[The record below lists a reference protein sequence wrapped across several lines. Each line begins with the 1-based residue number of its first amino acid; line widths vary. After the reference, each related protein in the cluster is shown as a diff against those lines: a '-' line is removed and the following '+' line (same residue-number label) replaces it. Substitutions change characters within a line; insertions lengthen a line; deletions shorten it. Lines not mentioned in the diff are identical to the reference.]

1 MSVIESTFDIN
12 EFLTNAVK
20 EGASDVHLR
29 IGEVPVV
36 RIDGKIVK
44 KDLPLV
50 TEKDIS
56 RVLNIVL
63 DRKSVV

>member
-44 KDLPLV
+44 IAHLV
-50 TEKDIS
+50 KVEAAE
-56 RVLNIVL
+56 
-63 DRKSVV
+63 